1 MLITLEDLCFLYVCL
16 PVTSKRVA
24 RFGNVRGLSRF
35 LMLYNHSWSDV
46 STPCRPEDNIR
57 QYQEWGDDINPKL
70 IIWHCQKKKVRAS
83 TQHFMLLSKSSFQ
96 KLLAFGKSIYTWEN
110 TPRRNLL
117 LVISIKAK
125 LRNNTWFQWSEVTK
139 RSMTMNSEWR
149 FVSEA
154 SQETQSS
161 HTHTLTHIHGSKHFR
176 GGWARRR
183 CASVFLLNSLQ
194 FSQACRV
201 RWIGAR
207 CRGNQC
213 GSILW
218 CRGRGG
224 EGWREGETWGVHQ
237 QHTFS
242 FCRHPLPHTLNMHRK
257 SCSAKEKRF
266 TGRRKVFTHTH
277 THYR

>member
-1 MLITLEDLCFLYVCL
+1 M
-16 PVTSKRVA
+16 
-24 RFGNVRGLSRF
+24 
-35 LMLYNHSWSDV
+35 
-46 STPCRPEDNIR
+46 
-57 QYQEWGDDINPKL
+57 
-70 IIWHCQKKKVRAS
+70 
-83 TQHFMLLSKSSFQ
+83 QHFLLLSKSSFQ
-96 KLLAFGKSIYTWEN
+96 KLLAFGKSVYTWEN
-110 TPRRNLL
+110 TSRRNLL

-161 HTHTLTHIHGSKHFR
+161 HTHTLTHMHGSRHFR

-183 CASVFLLNSLQ
+183 SASVFLLNSLQ
-194 FSQACRV
+194 FSQARRV

-218 CRGRGG
+218 RRGRGG
-224 EGWREGETWGVHQ
+224 EGGRDMGSSSTTHIFILPSPSALQ
-237 QHTFS
+237 CKHT
-242 FCRHPLPHTLNMHRK
+242 RH
-257 SCSAKEKRF
+257 A
-266 TGRRKVFTHTH
+266 
-277 THYR
+277 